1 MNWNLP
7 NKITMARIIMV
18 PIFVLSMYVDHGG
31 ILSLLIFSAA
41 AISDAIDGHIARKY
55 NLISNFGKFL
65 DPLADKILVMAAF
78 VMMVE
83 MGYLPG
89 WAAIMVISREIA
101 ITGLR
106 VLAADKGVTIAASNL
121 GKIKTISQMATIIL
135 YFFIN
140 GQIVQQV
147 SLLSNVYT
155 FMVYFMAFATVY
167 SGLDYIKKN
176 LNVLKE

>member
-65 DPLADKILVMAAF
+65 DKD
-78 VMMVE
+78 
-83 MGYLPG
+83 
-89 WAAIMVISREIA
+89 W
-101 ITGLR
+101 
-106 VLAADKGVTIAASNL
+106 
-121 GKIKTISQMATIIL
+121 
-135 YFFIN
+135 
-140 GQIVQQV
+140 
-147 SLLSNVYT
+147 
-155 FMVYFMAFATVY
+155 
-167 SGLDYIKKN
+167 
-176 LNVLKE
+176 